1 MGGKGGFFDNILSGL
16 FGDTA
21 RPDSQRPDIGV
32 PMLAHWLPY
41 RSFDSKT
48 DIFYNSA
55 SRGFVIEVSPLV
67 GADERTGE
75 ILAQLLSEGVPTPG
89 CLQFHQW
96 MSPRIGERL
105 SRWYLPRY
113 SARGVY
119 ERMAKHRVD
128 FLTDGVWESLSADAP
143 FCLRNHRVA
152 ISYST
157 PESSSVST
165 DEIVSVMDGLISS
178 LASINVSARKMDPVA
193 LIAWIDD
200 MTSPTTAAGDDTVSY
215 NPLDSIADQAVRR
228 DIELQIEPDRMLLR
242 TERFRPT
249 GKKIAG
255 APEIGEI
262 YPDTFDLRSFSV
274 RNLPVRWAPWD
285 VARLIGDMF
294 TDKLRMPCPVATNL
308 CLDFPDAQ
316 TASNKAGFKYMR
328 TTSLADS
335 KSSKFLPQL
344 KDQSQEWRY
353 VNDELRQGRKLV
365 RVFYNVTAFSP
376 KGKGDSNER
385 VLKSV
390 YRAAG
395 WDLLDDRYLQ
405 VMGLLCA
412 MPMTMANG
420 LSKDLER
427 MKRMRTL
434 LTTTAANL
442 APVQGEYLGGKVP
455 HLLLIG
461 RRGQPFFW
469 SPFDNAAG
477 NHNVAVFG
485 KSGSGKSVALQ
496 ELCGSLCGAGA
507 KVVVID
513 DGRSFEHSAKL
524 QGGAF
529 VEFTMSSGFC
539 LNPFSMIDEEQARQ
553 DEDYLLDCMAM
564 LKAIIN
570 QMSRF
575 SDRLNDTERGLIDG
589 AVNDVWEDK
598 GRKGSIDD
606 VIAALDKTGNAMAAD
621 LGIAMRPFSSRGT
634 YGKFF
639 IGDVSFELKA
649 QLTVFELSDLSARE
663 ELRGVVL
670 TAIMFMSQ
678 QMMRKV
684 DRAIPKA
691 LLLDEAWQMLR
702 GGAMAEFIETYAR
715 TCRKY
720 GASLVT
726 ATQSLNDYYKS
737 AGSIAALE
745 NSDWFVILQQK
756 PETIADFKK
765 HDRFEMDD
773 YTDAL
778 LRSLKRNGFEYS
790 DIMIKGPDT
799 LAVGRLVLDPY
810 SATLFSS
817 SPKTFA
823 AIDALIH
830 EGMSMDEAIER
841 VAYPD
846 NPEKWASNS
855 VPDQSVPEA
864 DLAIAAE

>member
-1 MGGKGGFFDNILSGL
+1 MAGGGGFMESLLSGVL
-16 FGDTA
+16 GDAT
-21 RPDSQRPDIGV
+21 RPDTERPELGV

-41 RSFDSKT
+41 RSYDPKT
-48 DIFYNSA
+48 GIFYNSA
-55 SRGFVIEVSPLV
+55 SRGFVIEVAPLV

-75 ILAQLLSEGVPTPG
+75 ILTQFLSEAIPAPG

-96 MSPRIGERL
+96 MSPRVGEQL

-128 FLTDGVWESLSADAP
+128 FLTDGVWRSLSADAP
-143 FCLRNHRVA
+143 FHLRHHRVA
-152 ISYST
+152 VSYST
-157 PESSSVST
+157 PESSSVSVE
-165 DEIVSVMDGLISS
+165 EIVAVMDGLTSA
-178 LASINVSARKMDPVA
+178 LAAINVSSRKMDPPD

-200 MTSPTTAAGDDTVSY
+200 ITSPTTAAGEDVVNY
-215 NPLDSIADQAVRR
+215 NPLDPIADQAIRR
-228 DIELQIEPDRMLLR
+228 DVELHIEPDRMLLR

-249 GKKIAG
+249 GKTVG
-255 APEIGEI
+255 DAPEIGEI
-262 YPDTFDLRSFSV
+262 LPDIFDVRSFSV
-274 RNLPVRWAPWD
+274 RNLPTRWAPWD

-308 CLDFPDAQ
+308 CVEFPDPHAA
-316 TASNKAGFKYMR
+316 TNKASFKFMR

-335 KSSKFLPQL
+335 KSSRFLPQL
-344 KDQSQEWRY
+344 REQSQEWRY
-353 VNDELRQGRKLV
+353 VNDEIRQGRKLV
-365 RVFYNVTAFSP
+365 RVFFSVTSFSP
-376 KGKGDSNER
+376 KGKGDTNER

-420 LSKDLER
+420 LSRDLDR

-442 APVQGEYLGGKVP
+442 APIQGEFLGGDVP
-455 HLLLIG
+455 HLMLIG

-469 SPFDNAAG
+469 SPFENKAG

-485 KSGSGKSVALQ
+485 KSGSGKSVTLQ
-496 ELCGSLCGAGA
+496 ELCASLCGAGA
-507 KVVVID
+507 RVVVID

-529 VEFTMSSGFC
+529 VEFTLSSGFC
-539 LNPFSMIDEEQARQ
+539 LNPFSMIDEELAKT

-564 LKAIIN
+564 LKAIVN
-570 QMSRF
+570 QMARHM
-575 SDRLNDTERGLIDG
+575 DRLNDTERGLIDG
-589 AVNDVWEDK
+589 AVNAVWEEK
-598 GRKGSIDD
+598 GRGGSIDD
-606 VIAALDKTGNAMAAD
+606 IIASLDATGNQQAVD
-621 LGIAMRPFSSRGT
+621 LGIAMRPFSSAGT
-634 YGKFF
+634 YGRFF
-639 IGDVSFELKA
+639 QGEVSFELSA
-649 QLTVFELSDLSARE
+649 QLTVFELSDLSSRE
-663 ELRGVVL
+663 ELRSVVL
-670 TAIMFMSQ
+670 AAIMFMSQ

-691 LLLDEAWQMLR
+691 LFLDEAWQMMR
-702 GGAMAEFIETYAR
+702 GGAMAEFIEAFAR

-720 GASLVT
+720 FASLIT

-778 LRSLKRNGFEYS
+778 LRSLKINGREYS
-790 DIMIKGPDT
+790 DILVKGPET
-799 LAVGRLVLDPY
+799 LAVGRLVLDPF
-810 SATLFSS
+810 SAAVYSS
-817 SPKTFA
+817 SPAVYA
-823 AIDALIH
+823 AIEALVAQ
-830 EGMSMDEAIER
+830 GLSMDEAIER
-841 VAYPD
+841 IAFPD
-846 NPEKWASNS
+846 DPEKWSSAGG
-855 VPDQSVPEA
+855 A
-864 DLAIAAE
+864 GLAQAAE

>member
-1 MGGKGGFFDNILSGL
+1 MAKGGFFDSMLSGL
-16 FGDTA
+16 FGDAA
-21 RPDSQRPDIGV
+21 RPDHDRPALGV

-41 RSFDSKT
+41 RSYDPKT
-48 DIFYNSA
+48 GIFYNSA
-55 SRGFVIEVSPLV
+55 SRGFVIEAAPMV
-67 GADERTGE
+67 GADERTAE
-75 ILAQLLSEGVPTPG
+75 IITQFLSEGIPAPG
-89 CLQFHQW
+89 CIQFHQW
-96 MSPRIGERL
+96 MSPRVGEAL
-105 SRWYLPRY
+105 SKWYLPRY
-113 SARGVY
+113 AARGVY

-128 FLTDGVWESLSADAP
+128 FLSDGVWQSLSKDAP
-143 FCLRNHRVA
+143 FCLRHHRVA

-157 PESSSVST
+157 PESSSVS
-165 DEIVSVMDGLISS
+165 DDDIVSVMEGLVSA
-178 LASINVSARKMDPVA
+178 LASVGVTTRRMDPVA

-200 MTSPTTAAGDDTVSY
+200 ITSPTTAAGEDVVSY
-215 NPLDSIADQAVRR
+215 NPFDPIADQAIRR
-228 DIELQIEPDRMLLR
+228 DIELRVEPDRMLLR

-249 GKKIAG
+249 GKVHEG

-262 YPDTFDLRSFSV
+262 YPDVFDVRSFSV
-274 RNLPVRWAPWD
+274 RNLPNRWAPWD
-285 VARLIGDMF
+285 MAKLVGDMF

-308 CLDFPDAQ
+308 CVEYPDTQAS
-316 TASNKAGFKYMR
+316 SNKASFKFMR

-335 KSSKFLPQL
+335 KSARFLPQL
-344 KDQSQEWRY
+344 RDQSQEWRF
-353 VNDELRQGRKLV
+353 VNDEIRQGRKLV
-365 RVFYNVTAFSP
+365 RVFFSVTSFSP
-376 KGKGDSNER
+376 KGRGDANER

-420 LSKDLER
+420 LSRDLER

-442 APVQGEYLGGKVP
+442 APLQGEYLGGHVP
-455 HLLLIG
+455 HLLMVG

-469 SPFDNAAG
+469 SPFENAAG

-496 ELCGSLCGAGA
+496 ELCASLCGAGA

-539 LNPFSMIDEEQARQ
+539 LNPFSMIDEAQAAE

-564 LKAIIN
+564 LKAIVN
-570 QMSRF
+570 QMSRHI
-575 SDRLNDTERGLIDG
+575 DRLNDTERGLIDG
-589 AVNDVWEDK
+589 AVNTVWEAH
-598 GRKGSIDD
+598 GRRGSIDL
-606 VIAALDKTGNAMAAD
+606 VIEALDATGNALAHD
-621 LGIAMRPFSSRGT
+621 LGIAMRPFSAAGT
-634 YGKFF
+634 YGRFF
-639 IGDVSFELKA
+639 QGEVSFELKA

-663 ELRGVVL
+663 ELRSVVL

-678 QMMRKV
+678 QVMRKV

-691 LLLDEAWQMLR
+691 LLLDEAWQLLR
-702 GGAMAEFIETYAR
+702 GGAMADFIETYAR

-790 DIMIKGPDT
+790 DIMIKGPET

-817 SPKTFA
+817 SPQTFA
-823 AIDALIH
+823 RIEALIG
-830 EGMSMDEAIER
+830 EGLSMDEAIER
-841 VAYPD
+841 IAFPD
-846 NPEKWASNS
+846 NPEKWAANAESD
-855 VPDQSVPEA
+855 PDV
-864 DLAIAAE
+864 AIAAE

>member
-1 MGGKGGFFDNILSGL
+1 MAARRGLLDSILSGL
-16 FGDTA
+16 LGDER
-21 RPDSQRPDIGV
+21 RPDTERPQVGV

-41 RSFDSKT
+41 RSYDPKT
-48 DIFYNSA
+48 AIFYNSA
-55 SRGFVIEVSPLV
+55 SRGFVLEAAPLV
-67 GADERTGE
+67 GADDKSGE
-75 ILAQLLSEGVPTPG
+75 ILSQFLSESIPSPG

-96 MSPRIGERL
+96 MSPRVGERL
-105 SRWYLPRY
+105 SEWYLPRY
-113 SARGVY
+113 AATGVY
-119 ERMAKHRVD
+119 ERMARHRVD
-128 FLTDGVWESLSADAP
+128 HLTGGVWQSLSADAP
-143 FCLRNHRVA
+143 FCLRNHRVV

-157 PESSSVST
+157 PETSALT
-165 DEIVSVMDGLISS
+165 DEDIIGVMDGLTAA
-178 LASINVSARKMDPVA
+178 LASINVAARKMDPVA
-193 LIAWIDD
+193 LIGWIDD
-200 MTSPTTAAGDDTVSY
+200 ITSPTTAAGDDVVSY
-215 NPLDSIADQAVRR
+215 NPFDSIADQAIRR
-228 DIELQIEPDRMLLR
+228 DIELSVEPDRMLLR

-249 GKKIAG
+249 GQVHDG

-262 YPDTFDLRSFSV
+262 YPDVFDVRSFSV
-274 RNLPVRWAPWD
+274 RNLPNRWAPWD
-285 VARLIGDMF
+285 MAKLVGDMF

-308 CLDFPDAQ
+308 CIEYPD
-316 TASNKAGFKYMR
+316 TNASSNRAGYKFMR
-328 TTSLADS
+328 TTSLADTRS
-335 KSSKFLPQL
+335 ARFLPQL
-344 KDQSQEWRY
+344 REQSQEWRY
-353 VNDELRQGRKLV
+353 VNDEIRQGRKLV
-365 RVFYNVTAFSP
+365 RVFYSVTSFSP
-376 KGKGDSNER
+376 KGKGDANER

-442 APVQGEYLGGKVP
+442 APIQGEYLGGQVP
-455 HLLLIG
+455 HLLLVG

-469 SPFDNAAG
+469 SPFENGAG

-496 ELCGSLCGAGA
+496 ELCASLCGAGA

-529 VEFTMSSGFC
+529 VEFTLGSGFC
-539 LNPFSMIDEEQARQ
+539 LNPFSMIDPALAAA

-564 LKAIIN
+564 LKAIVN
-570 QMSRF
+570 QMARHI
-575 SDRLNDTERGLIDG
+575 DRLNDTERGLIDG
-589 AVNDVWEDK
+589 AVNRVWEEH
-598 GRKGSIDD
+598 GREGSIDA
-606 VIAALDKTGNAMAAD
+606 VIAALDATGNPQAQD
-621 LGIAMRPFSSRGT
+621 LGIAMGPFSSSGT
-634 YGKFF
+634 YGRFF
-639 IGDVSFELKA
+639 RGEVSFELTA
-649 QLTVFELSDLSARE
+649 QLTVFELSDLSTRE
-663 ELRGVVL
+663 ELRSVVL
-670 TAIMFMSQ
+670 TAIMFLSQ
-678 QMMRKV
+678 QTMRKV
-684 DRAIPKA
+684 DRAVPKA

-702 GGAMAEFIETYAR
+702 GGAMADFIETYAR

-737 AGSIAALE
+737 AGSVAALE

-756 PETIADFKK
+756 PETISDFKK
-765 HDRFEMDD
+765 HDRFDMDD

-790 DIMIKGPDT
+790 DILIKGPDT

-810 SATLFSS
+810 SAALYSS
-817 SPKTFA
+817 SPQTFA
-823 AIDALIH
+823 RIEALIASGLTM
-830 EGMSMDEAIER
+830 EEAIER
-841 VAYPD
+841 IAFPHDPD
-846 NPEKWASNS
+846 KWSASGS
-855 VPDQSVPEA
+855 DSA
-864 DLAIAAE
+864 DDVAIAAE

>member
-1 MGGKGGFFDNILSGL
+1 MSRKRGLVDGLLSGL
-16 FGDTA
+16 FGDTKK
-21 RPDSQRPDIGV
+21 PDAQGPSLGV

-41 RSFDSKT
+41 RSYDPKT
-48 DIFYNSA
+48 GIFYNSA
-55 SRGFVIEVSPLV
+55 SRGFVIEAAPLV

-75 ILAQLLSEGVPTPG
+75 ILTQFLSEAIPAPG

-96 MSPRIGERL
+96 MSPRVSERL

-113 SARGVY
+113 SASGVY
-119 ERMAKHRVD
+119 ERMAKHRVE
-128 FLTDGVWESLSADAP
+128 FLTAGVWDSLSADAP
-143 FCLRNHRVA
+143 FSLRNHRVA

-157 PESSSVST
+157 PESSAVSAE
-165 DEIVSVMDGLISS
+165 DIVTVMDGLISA
-178 LASINVSARKMDPVA
+178 LASVNVSARKMDPTD
-193 LIAWIDD
+193 LIAWVDD
-200 MTSPTTAAGDDTVSY
+200 ITSPTTAPGDDGVSY
-215 NPLDSIADQAVRR
+215 NPLDPIADQAVRR
-228 DIELQIEPDRMLLR
+228 DIEMKIDPDRILLR

-249 GKKIAG
+249 GRNLGG

-262 YPDTFDLRSFSV
+262 YPDVFDVRSFSV
-274 RNLPVRWAPWD
+274 RNLPQRWAPWD
-285 VARLIGDMF
+285 CARLIGDMF
-294 TDKLRMPCPVATNL
+294 TDKLRMPCPVSTNL
-308 CLDFPDAQ
+308 CLEFPDPQ
-316 TASNKAGFKYMR
+316 TASSKAGYKFMR

-335 KSSKFLPQL
+335 KSARFLPQL
-344 KDQSQEWRY
+344 REQSQEWKH
-353 VNDELRQGRKLV
+353 VNDEIRQGRKLV
-365 RVFYNVTAFSP
+365 RLFYSVTAFSP
-376 KGKGDSNER
+376 KGKGDANER
-385 VLKSV
+385 ILKSV

-405 VMGLLCA
+405 IMGLLCA

-420 LSKDLER
+420 LARDLDR
-427 MKRMRTL
+427 MKRMRTML
-434 LTTTAANL
+434 STTAANL
-442 APVQGEYLGGKVP
+442 APIQGEYLGGQIP

-469 SPFDNAAG
+469 SPFENMAG

-496 ELCGSLCGAGA
+496 ELCASLCGAGA
-507 KVVVID
+507 RVVVID

-539 LNPFSMIDEEQARQ
+539 LNPFSMIDEEQAAD

-564 LKAIIN
+564 LKAIVN
-570 QMSRF
+570 QMSRHI
-575 SDRLNDTERGLIDG
+575 DRLNDTERGLIDG
-589 AVNDVWEDK
+589 AVNQVWEQK
-598 GRKGSIDD
+598 RRTGSIDD
-606 VIAALDKTGNAMAAD
+606 VIVALEETGNELAVN
-621 LGIAMRPFSSRGT
+621 LGIAMRPFSSAGT
-634 YGKFF
+634 YGRFF
-639 IGDVSFELKA
+639 QGEVSFELKA
-649 QLTVFELSDLSARE
+649 QLTVFELSDLSSRE
-663 ELRGVVL
+663 ELRSVVL

-684 DRAIPKA
+684 DRATPKA
-691 LLLDEAWQMLR
+691 LLLDEAWQMLK
-702 GGAMAEFIETYAR
+702 GGAMADFIETYAR

-737 AGSIAALE
+737 EGSIAALE

-790 DIMIKGPDT
+790 DILIEGPET
-799 LAVGRLVLDPY
+799 LAIGRLVLDPF
-810 SATLFSS
+810 SAALFSS

-823 AIDALIH
+823 SIETLVH
-830 EGMSMDEAIER
+830 EGLGMDEAIER

-846 NPEKWASNS
+846 APEKWTSGGSDAA
-855 VPDQSVPEA
+855 P
-864 DLAIAAE
+864 LAAE

>member
-1 MGGKGGFFDNILSGL
+1 MARSGSFWEAIL
-16 FGDTA
+16 GDAKRPDAA
-21 RPDSQRPDIGV
+21 RPDLSV

-41 RSFDSKT
+41 RSYDPKT
-48 DIFYNSA
+48 GIFYNSA
-55 SRGFVIEVSPLV
+55 SRGFVIEAAPLV

-75 ILAQLLSEGVPTPG
+75 ILTQFLSEAIPAPG

-96 MSPRIGERL
+96 MSPRVGERL
-105 SRWYLPRY
+105 SKWYLPRY

-119 ERMAKHRVD
+119 ERMARHRID
-128 FLTDGVWESLSADAP
+128 FLTDGVWQSLSADAP
-143 FCLRNHRVA
+143 FSLRNHRVA

-157 PESSSVST
+157 PEASSVSVE
-165 DEIVSVMDGLISS
+165 EIVAVMDGLISA

-200 MTSPTTAAGDDTVSY
+200 ITSPTTAAGEDVVNY
-215 NPLDSIADQAVRR
+215 NPLDPIADQAIRR
-228 DIELQIEPDRMLLR
+228 DVELHIEPDRMLLR

-249 GKKIAG
+249 GNIIG
-255 APEIGEI
+255 DTPEIGEI
-262 YPDTFDLRSFSV
+262 LPDVFDVRSFSV
-274 RNLPVRWAPWD
+274 RNLPTRWAPWD

-294 TDKLRMPCPVATNL
+294 TDKLRMPCPVSTNL
-308 CLDFPDAQ
+308 CVEFPDPHAA
-316 TASNKAGFKYMR
+316 TNKASFKFMR

-335 KSSKFLPQL
+335 KSSRFLPQL
-344 KDQSQEWRY
+344 REQSQEWRY
-353 VNDELRQGRKLV
+353 VNDEIRQGRKLV
-365 RVFYNVTAFSP
+365 RVFFSVTSFSP
-376 KGKGDSNER
+376 KGKGDANER

-420 LSKDLER
+420 LSRDLDR

-442 APVQGEYLGGKVP
+442 APIQGEFLGGQVP
-455 HLLLIG
+455 HLMLIG

-469 SPFDNAAG
+469 SPFENKAG

-485 KSGSGKSVALQ
+485 KSGSGKSVTLQ
-496 ELCGSLCGAGA
+496 ELCASLCGAGA
-507 KVVVID
+507 RVVVID

-524 QGGAF
+524 QGGVF

-539 LNPFSMIDEEQARQ
+539 LNPFSMIDQDLAST

-564 LKAIIN
+564 LKAIVN
-570 QMSRF
+570 QMSRHI
-575 SDRLNDTERGLIDG
+575 DRLNDTERGLIDG
-589 AVNDVWEDK
+589 AVNSVWAEK
-598 GRKGSIDD
+598 GRGGSIDD
-606 VIAALDKTGNAMAAD
+606 VIAALDATANPLAID
-621 LGIAMRPFSSRGT
+621 LGIAMRPFSSAGT
-634 YGKFF
+634 YGRFF
-639 IGDVSFELKA
+639 QGEVSFELSA
-649 QLTVFELSDLSARE
+649 QLTVFELSDLSSRE
-663 ELRGVVL
+663 ELRSVVL

-678 QMMRKV
+678 QMMRKI
-684 DRAIPKA
+684 DRSIPKA

-702 GGAMAEFIETYAR
+702 GGAMADFIETYAR

-778 LRSLKRNGFEYS
+778 LRSLKINGREYS
-790 DIMIKGPDT
+790 DILIKGPET
-799 LAVGRLVLDPY
+799 LAVGRLVLDPF
-810 SATLFSS
+810 SATVYSS
-817 SPKTFA
+817 SPAVYA
-823 AIDALIH
+823 AI
-830 EGMSMDEAIER
+830 EGLVAQGLSMDEAIER
-841 VAYPD
+841 IAFPD
-846 NPEKWASNS
+846 NPEKWST
-855 VPDQSVPEA
+855 PD
-864 DLAIAAE
+864 DDGLAVAAE

>member
-1 MGGKGGFFDNILSGL
+1 MAGGFFESLLAGIL
-16 FGDTA
+16 GDVK
-21 RPDSQRPDIGV
+21 RPDAERPELGV

-41 RSFDSKT
+41 RSYDPKT
-48 DIFYNSA
+48 GIFYNSA
-55 SRGFVIEVSPLV
+55 SRGFVIEAAPLV

-75 ILAQLLSEGVPTPG
+75 ILTQFLSEAIPAPG

-105 SRWYLPRY
+105 SQWYLPRY

-128 FLTDGVWESLSADAP
+128 FLTDGVWKSLSADAP
-143 FCLRNHRVA
+143 FSLRNHRVA

-157 PESSSVST
+157 PENSSVSAE
-165 DEIVSVMDGLISS
+165 EIVAVMDGLISA
-178 LASINVSARKMDPVA
+178 LASINVSARKMDPPA

-200 MTSPTTAAGDDTVSY
+200 ITSPTTAAGEDVVSY
-215 NPLDSIADQAVRR
+215 NPLDSIADQAIRR
-228 DIELQIEPDRMLLR
+228 DVELHIEPDRMLLR

-249 GKKIAG
+249 GKTIDE

-262 YPDTFDLRSFSV
+262 LPDVFDVRSFSV
-274 RNLPVRWAPWD
+274 RNLPARWAPWD

-308 CLDFPDAQ
+308 CVEFPDPMA
-316 TASNKAGFKYMR
+316 ASNKASFKFMR

-335 KSSKFLPQL
+335 KSSRFLPQL
-344 KDQSQEWRY
+344 RDQSQEWRY

-365 RVFYNVTAFSP
+365 RVFFSVTSFSP
-376 KGKGDSNER
+376 KGRGDANER

-405 VMGLLCA
+405 IMGLLCA

-420 LSKDLER
+420 LGRDLER

-442 APVQGEYLGGKVP
+442 APIQGEFLGSQLP
-455 HLLLIG
+455 HLMLIG

-469 SPFDNAAG
+469 SPFENKAG
-477 NHNVAVFG
+477 NHNVAVVG
-485 KSGSGKSVALQ
+485 KSGSGKSVTLQ
-496 ELCGSLCGAGA
+496 ELCASLCGAGA
-507 KVVVID
+507 RVVVID

-539 LNPFSMIDEEQARQ
+539 LNPFSMIDEGLAKS

-564 LKAIIN
+564 LKAIVN
-570 QMSRF
+570 QMSRHI
-575 SDRLNDTERGLIDG
+575 DRLNDTERGLIDG
-589 AVNDVWEDK
+589 AVNSVWEEK
-598 GRKGSIDD
+598 GRAGSIDD
-606 VIAALDKTGNAMAAD
+606 VIAALDATGNSQASD
-621 LGIAMRPFSSRGT
+621 LGIAMRPFSSGGT
-634 YGKFF
+634 YGRFF
-639 IGDVSFELKA
+639 QGEVSFELSA
-649 QLTVFELSDLSARE
+649 QLTVFELSDLSSRE
-663 ELRGVVL
+663 ELRSVVL

-678 QMMRKV
+678 QMMRKI

-702 GGAMAEFIETYAR
+702 GGAMADFIETYAR

-737 AGSIAALE
+737 AGSVAALE
-745 NSDWFVILQQK
+745 NSDWFVLLQQK

-778 LRSLKRNGFEYS
+778 LRSLKINGREYS
-790 DIMIKGPDT
+790 DILIKGPET
-799 LAVGRLVLDPY
+799 LAVGRLVLDPF
-810 SATLFSS
+810 SSTVFSS
-817 SPKTFA
+817 SPAVYA
-823 AIDALIH
+823 AI
-830 EGMSMDEAIER
+830 EGLVAQGLTMDEAIER
-841 VAYPD
+841 IAFPD
-846 NPEKWASNS
+846 NPEKWASHG
-855 VPDQSVPEA
+855 DA
-864 DLAIAAE
+864 DLAEAAE

>member
-1 MGGKGGFFDNILSGL
+1 MAGGGL
-16 FGDTA
+16 FESLMSGILGDA
-21 RPDSQRPDIGV
+21 KRPDAGRPELGV
-32 PMLAHWLPY
+32 PMLADWLPY
-41 RSFDSKT
+41 RSYDAKT
-48 DIFYNSA
+48 AIFYNSA
-55 SRGFVIEVSPLV
+55 SRGFVIEAAPLI

-75 ILAQLLSEGVPTPG
+75 ILSQFLSEAIPAPG
-89 CLQFHQW
+89 SLQFHQW
-96 MSPRIGERL
+96 MSPRVGERL
-105 SRWYLPRY
+105 SKWYLPRY

-128 FLTDGVWESLSADAP
+128 FLTDGVWRSLSADAP
-143 FCLRNHRVA
+143 FSLRNHRVA

-157 PESSSVST
+157 PEASSVSVE
-165 DEIVSVMDGLISS
+165 EIVALMDGLISA
-178 LASINVSARKMDPVA
+178 LASINVSARKMDPA
-193 LIAWIDD
+193 DLIAWIDD
-200 MTSPTTAAGDDTVSY
+200 ITSPTTAAGEDVVNY
-215 NPLDSIADQAVRR
+215 NPLDPIADQAVRR
-228 DIELQIEPDRMLLR
+228 DVELHIEPDRMLLR

-249 GKKIAG
+249 GNMVDD

-262 YPDTFDLRSFSV
+262 LPDVFDVRSFSV
-274 RNLPVRWAPWD
+274 RNLPTRWAPWD

-308 CLDFPDAQ
+308 CIEFPDPQAL
-316 TASNKAGFKYMR
+316 TNKAGFKFMR

-335 KSSKFLPQL
+335 KSARFLPQL
-344 KDQSQEWRY
+344 REQSQEWRY

-365 RVFYNVTAFSP
+365 RVFFSVTSFSP
-376 KGKGDSNER
+376 KGKGDANER

-420 LSKDLER
+420 LSRDLDR

-442 APVQGEYLGGKVP
+442 APIQGEFLGGPVP
-455 HLLLIG
+455 HLMLIG

-469 SPFDNAAG
+469 SPFENSAG

-485 KSGSGKSVALQ
+485 KSGSGKSVTLQ
-496 ELCGSLCGAGA
+496 ELCASLCGAGA
-507 KVVVID
+507 RVVVID
-513 DGRSFEHSAKL
+513 DGRSFEHSVKL

-529 VEFTMSSGFC
+529 VEFTMASGFC
-539 LNPFSMIDEEQARQ
+539 LNPFSMIDEELART

-564 LKAIIN
+564 LKAIVN
-570 QMSRF
+570 QMSRHI
-575 SDRLNDTERGLIDG
+575 DRLNDTERGLIDG
-589 AVNDVWEDK
+589 AVNSVWEAK
-598 GRKGSIDD
+598 GRQGSIDD
-606 VIAALDKTGNAMAAD
+606 VIAALDATGNGLAMD
-621 LGIAMRPFSSRGT
+621 LGIAMRPFSSGGT
-634 YGKFF
+634 YGRFF
-639 IGDVSFELKA
+639 QGEVSFELSA
-649 QLTVFELSDLSARE
+649 QLTVFELSDLSSRE
-663 ELRGVVL
+663 ELRSVVL

-684 DRAIPKA
+684 DRAVPKA

-702 GGAMAEFIETYAR
+702 GGAMADFIETYAR

-773 YTDAL
+773 HTDAL
-778 LRSLKRNGFEYS
+778 LRSLKINGREYS
-790 DIMIKGPDT
+790 DILIKGPET
-799 LAVGRLVLDPY
+799 MAVGRLVLDPF
-810 SATLFSS
+810 SAAVYSS
-817 SPKTFA
+817 SPAVYA
-823 AIDALIH
+823 AI
-830 EGMSMDEAIER
+830 EGLVAQGFGMDEAIER
-841 VAYPD
+841 VAFPD
-846 NPEKWASNS
+846 NPEKWTAHR
-855 VPDQSVPEA
+855 DA
-864 DLAIAAE
+864 GLAEAAE

>member
-1 MGGKGGFFDNILSGL
+1 MGDGFFASFMSGIL
-16 FGDTA
+16 GDA
-21 RPDSQRPDIGV
+21 KQPDAERPALGV

-41 RSFDSKT
+41 RSYDPKT
-48 DIFYNSA
+48 GIFYNSA
-55 SRGFVIEVSPLV
+55 SRGFVIETAPLI

-75 ILAQLLSEGVPTPG
+75 ILTQFLSEAIPAPG

-96 MSPRIGERL
+96 MSPRVGERL

-113 SARGVY
+113 AAQGVY

-128 FLTDGVWESLSADAP
+128 FLTDGVWQSLSADAP
-143 FCLRNHRVA
+143 FSLRNHRVA

-157 PESSSVST
+157 PESSAVSVE
-165 DEIVSVMDGLISS
+165 EIVAVMDGLISA
-178 LASINVSARKMDPVA
+178 LASINVSARKMAPAD

-200 MTSPTTAAGDDTVSY
+200 ITSPTTAPGEDAVNY
-215 NPLDSIADQAVRR
+215 NPLDSIADQAIRR
-228 DIELQIEPDRMLLR
+228 DVELHIEPDRMLLR

-249 GKKIAG
+249 GNTVG
-255 APEIGEI
+255 EAPEIGEI
-262 YPDTFDLRSFSV
+262 LPDIFDVRSFSV
-274 RNLPVRWAPWD
+274 RNLPTRWAPWD
-285 VARLIGDMF
+285 VSRLIGDMF

-308 CLDFPDAQ
+308 CVEFPDLQAA
-316 TASNKAGFKYMR
+316 TNKASFKFMR

-335 KSSKFLPQL
+335 KSARFLPQL
-344 KDQSQEWRY
+344 REQSQEWRY

-365 RVFYNVTAFSP
+365 RVFFSVTSFSP
-376 KGKGDSNER
+376 KGKGDANER

-442 APVQGEYLGGKVP
+442 APIQGEFLGGQIP
-455 HLLLIG
+455 HLMLIG

-469 SPFDNAAG
+469 SPFENAAG

-485 KSGSGKSVALQ
+485 KSGSGKSVTLQ
-496 ELCGSLCGAGA
+496 ELCASLCGAGA
-507 KVVVID
+507 RVVVID

-529 VEFTMSSGFC
+529 VEFTISSGFC
-539 LNPFSMIDEEQARQ
+539 LNPFSMIDEDLARS

-564 LKAIIN
+564 LKAIVN
-570 QMSRF
+570 QMSRHI
-575 SDRLNDTERGLIDG
+575 DRLNDTERGLIDG
-589 AVNDVWEDK
+589 AVNAVWEAK
-598 GRKGSIDD
+598 GRSGSIDD
-606 VIAALDKTGNAMAAD
+606 VIAALDATGNALAMD
-621 LGIAMRPFSSRGT
+621 LGIAMRPFSSVGT
-634 YGKFF
+634 YGRFF
-639 IGDVSFELKA
+639 QGKVSFELSA
-649 QLTVFELSDLSARE
+649 QLTVFELSDLSSRE
-663 ELRGVVL
+663 ELRSVVL

-678 QMMRKV
+678 QMMRKI
-684 DRAIPKA
+684 DRSIPKA

-702 GGAMAEFIETYAR
+702 GGAMADFIETYAR

-737 AGSIAALE
+737 PGSIAALE

-778 LRSLKRNGFEYS
+778 LRSLKINGREYS
-790 DIMIKGPDT
+790 DILIKGPET

-810 SATLFSS
+810 SATVFSS
-817 SPKTFA
+817 SPAVYA
-823 AIDALIH
+823 AIEELVARGLSMEEAL
-830 EGMSMDEAIER
+830 ER
-841 VAYPD
+841 IAFPD
-846 NPEKWASNS
+846 KPEKWMSH
-855 VPDQSVPEA
+855 
-864 DLAIAAE
+864 AETAMAEVAE

>member
-1 MGGKGGFFDNILSGL
+1 MAQKGLVERAMAGLLGWMG
-16 FGDTA
+16 
-21 RPDSQRPDIGV
+21 RPDAERPAIGV

-41 RSFDSKT
+41 RSYDAKSG
-48 DIFYNSA
+48 IFYNSA
-55 SRGFVIEVSPLV
+55 SRGFVLEMAPMV
-67 GADERTGE
+67 GADERSGE
-75 ILAQLLSEGVPTPG
+75 ILTQFLSEAIPTPG

-96 MSPRIGERL
+96 MSPRVSELL
-105 SRWYLPRY
+105 SKWYIPRY
-113 SARGVY
+113 RARGLY
-119 ERMAKHRVD
+119 EQMARHRIA
-128 FLTDGVWESLSADAP
+128 LMTQGVWSSLSADAP
-143 FCLRNHRVA
+143 FFLRNHRVA
-152 ISYST
+152 VSYST
-157 PESSSVST
+157 PENSKVSNE
-165 DEIVSVMDGLISS
+165 DIAGVMDGLVSA
-178 LASINVSARKMDPVA
+178 LASINVSARKMDPAA

-200 MTSPTTAAGDDTVSY
+200 ITSPTTAPGEDAVSY
-215 NPLDSIADQAVRR
+215 NPFDSIADQAIRR
-228 DIELQIEPDRMLLR
+228 DIEMRVEADRILLR

-249 GKKIAG
+249 GRELDDT
-255 APEIGEI
+255 PEIGEI
-262 YPDTFDLRSFSV
+262 YPDCFDVRAFSV
-274 RNLPVRWAPWD
+274 RNLPQHWAPWD

-294 TDKLRMPCPVATNL
+294 TDKLRMPCPVSTNL
-308 CLDFPDAQ
+308 CIDFPDAEAA
-316 TASNKAGFKYMR
+316 ASRAGFKYMR

-335 KSSKFLPQL
+335 RSARFLPQL
-344 KDQSQEWRY
+344 KEQSREWAH
-353 VNDELRQGRKLV
+353 VNDEMKQGRKLV
-365 RVFYNVTAFSP
+365 RLFYSVTSFSP
-376 KGKGDSNER
+376 HGRGDAHER
-385 VLKSV
+385 ILKSV

-427 MKRMRTL
+427 MKRMRTM

-442 APVQGEYLGGKVP
+442 APLQGEYLGGAIP
-455 HLLLIG
+455 HMLLIG

-469 SPFDNAAG
+469 SPFENRAG

-496 ELCGSLCGAGA
+496 ELCASLCGAGA
-507 KVVVID
+507 RVVVID
-513 DGRSFEHSAKL
+513 DGRSFEHSARL

-529 VEFTMSSGFC
+529 VEFTMSAGFC
-539 LNPFSMIDEEQARQ
+539 LNPFSMIDEAQAAR

-564 LKAIIN
+564 LKAIVN
-570 QMSRF
+570 QMARHI
-575 SDRLNDTERGLIDG
+575 DKLNDTERGLIDG
-589 AVNDVWEDK
+589 AVNRVWEEK
-598 GRKGSIDD
+598 GRAGSIDD
-606 VIAALDKTGNAMAAD
+606 VLAALDATDKQMARD
-621 LGIAMRPFSSRGT
+621 LGIAMGPFSSRGT

-639 IGDVSFELKA
+639 EGEVSFELSA
-649 QLTVFELSDLSARE
+649 SLTVFELSDLSSRE
-663 ELRGVVL
+663 ELRSVVL
-670 TAIMFMSQ
+670 TAIMFLSQ

-702 GGAMAEFIETYAR
+702 GGAMADFIETYAR

-745 NSDWFVILQQK
+745 NSDWFFILQQK

-790 DIMIKGPDT
+790 DILIKGPET
-799 LAVGRLVLDPY
+799 LALGRLVLDPY
-810 SATLFSS
+810 SAALFSS
-817 SPKTFA
+817 SPDTFA
-823 AIDALIH
+823 AI
-830 EGMSMDEAIER
+830 EQMVGQGMSMEQAIER
-841 VAYPD
+841 VAFPD
-846 NPEKWASNS
+846 DPEKWSAAA
-855 VPDQSVPEA
+855 PGA
-864 DLAIAAE
+864 ALAAE

>member
-1 MGGKGGFFDNILSGL
+1 MGSERGFIENLMSGIL
-16 FGDTA
+16 GDA
-21 RPDSQRPDIGV
+21 KRPDTGRPELGV
-32 PMLAHWLPY
+32 PMLADWLPY
-41 RSFDSKT
+41 RSYDAKT
-48 DIFYNSA
+48 GIFYNSA
-55 SRGFVIEVSPLV
+55 SRGFVVEASPLI

-75 ILAQLLSEGVPTPG
+75 ILAQFLSEAIPTPG

-96 MSPRIGERL
+96 MSPRVGERL
-105 SRWYLPRY
+105 SKWYLPRY
-113 SARGVY
+113 AARGVY

-128 FLTDGVWESLSADAP
+128 FLTDGVWRSLSSDAP
-143 FCLRNHRVA
+143 FSLRNHRVA

-157 PESSSVST
+157 PETSSVSVE
-165 DEIVSVMDGLISS
+165 EITAVMDGLISA
-178 LASINVSARKMDPVA
+178 LASINVSARKMDPTD

-200 MTSPTTAAGDDTVSY
+200 ITSPTTAAGEDVVNY
-215 NPLDSIADQAVRR
+215 NPLDPIADQAIRR
-228 DIELQIEPDRMLLR
+228 DVELQIEPDRMLLR

-249 GKKIAG
+249 GNTVDD

-262 YPDTFDLRSFSV
+262 LPDVFDVRSFSV
-274 RNLPVRWAPWD
+274 RNLPTRWAPWD
-285 VARLIGDMF
+285 VGRLIGDMF
-294 TDKLRMPCPVATNL
+294 TDKLRMPCPIATNL
-308 CLDFPDAQ
+308 CVEFPDPQAL
-316 TASNKAGFKYMR
+316 TNKAGFKFMR

-335 KSSKFLPQL
+335 KSARFLPQL
-344 KDQSQEWRY
+344 REQSQEWRY

-365 RVFYNVTAFSP
+365 RVFFSVTSFSP
-376 KGKGDSNER
+376 KGKGDANER

-405 VMGLLCA
+405 IMGLLCA

-420 LSKDLER
+420 LSRDLDR

-442 APVQGEYLGGKVP
+442 APIQGEFLGSQIP
-455 HLLLIG
+455 HLMLIG

-469 SPFDNAAG
+469 SPFENAAG

-485 KSGSGKSVALQ
+485 KSGSGKSVTLQ
-496 ELCGSLCGAGA
+496 ELCASLCGAGA
-507 KVVVID
+507 RVVVID

-529 VEFTMSSGFC
+529 VEFTIASGFC
-539 LNPFSMIDEEQARQ
+539 LNPFSMIDEELART

-564 LKAIIN
+564 LKAIVN
-570 QMSRF
+570 QMSRHI
-575 SDRLNDTERGLIDG
+575 DRLNDTERGLIDG
-589 AVNDVWEDK
+589 AVNSVWEAK
-598 GRKGSIDD
+598 GRQGSIDD
-606 VIAALDKTGNAMAAD
+606 VIAALDATGNVMAMD
-621 LGIAMRPFSSRGT
+621 LGIAMRPFSSGGT
-634 YGKFF
+634 YGRFF
-639 IGDVSFELKA
+639 EGEVSFELSA
-649 QLTVFELSDLSARE
+649 QLTVFELSDLSSRE
-663 ELRGVVL
+663 ELRSVVL

-702 GGAMAEFIETYAR
+702 GGAMADFIETYAR

-778 LRSLKRNGFEYS
+778 LRSLKINGREYS
-790 DIMIKGPDT
+790 DILIKGPET
-799 LAVGRLVLDPY
+799 VAVGRLVLDPF
-810 SATLFSS
+810 SAAVYSS
-817 SPKTFA
+817 SPAVYA
-823 AIDALIH
+823 AI
-830 EGMSMDEAIER
+830 EGLVAQGLGMDEAIER
-841 VAYPD
+841 IAFPN
-846 NPEKWASNS
+846 NPEKWTAH
-855 VPDQSVPEA
+855 PDGG
-864 DLAIAAE
+864 LAEAAE

>member
-1 MGGKGGFFDNILSGL
+1 MAGGGL
-16 FGDTA
+16 FESLLASILGDA
-21 RPDSQRPDIGV
+21 KRPDADRPELGV

-41 RSFDSKT
+41 RSYDPKT
-48 DIFYNSA
+48 GIFYNSA
-55 SRGFVIEVSPLV
+55 SRGFVIETAPLV

-75 ILAQLLSEGVPTPG
+75 ILSQFLSEAIPAPG

-119 ERMAKHRVD
+119 ERMARHRVD
-128 FLTDGVWESLSADAP
+128 FLTDGVWQSLSADAP
-143 FCLRNHRVA
+143 FSLRHHRVA

-157 PESSSVST
+157 PETSSVSVE
-165 DEIVSVMDGLISS
+165 EIVSVMDGLIST
-178 LASINVSARKMDPVA
+178 LASINVTARKMDPPA

-200 MTSPTTAAGDDTVSY
+200 ITSPTTAAGEDVVSY
-215 NPLDSIADQAVRR
+215 NPLDPIADQAIRR
-228 DIELQIEPDRMLLR
+228 DVELHIEPDRMLLR

-249 GKKIAG
+249 GRTIDE

-262 YPDTFDLRSFSV
+262 LPDVFDVRSFSV
-274 RNLPVRWAPWD
+274 RNLPTRWAPWD

-308 CLDFPDAQ
+308 CVEFPDPH
-316 TASNKAGFKYMR
+316 TATNKASFKFMR

-335 KSSKFLPQL
+335 KSSRFLPQL
-344 KDQSQEWRY
+344 REQSQEWRY
-353 VNDELRQGRKLV
+353 VNDEIRQGRKLV
-365 RVFYNVTAFSP
+365 RVFFSVTSFSP
-376 KGKGDSNER
+376 KGKGDANER

-405 VMGLLCA
+405 IMGLLCA
-412 MPMTMANG
+412 MPMTLANG
-420 LSKDLER
+420 LARDLER

-442 APVQGEYLGGKVP
+442 APIQGEFLGGQVP
-455 HLLLIG
+455 HLMLIG

-469 SPFDNAAG
+469 SPFENKAG

-485 KSGSGKSVALQ
+485 KSGSGKSVTLQ
-496 ELCGSLCGAGA
+496 ELCASLCGAGA
-507 KVVVID
+507 RVVVID

-529 VEFTMSSGFC
+529 VEFTLSSGFC
-539 LNPFSMIDEEQARQ
+539 LNPFSMIDEELARS

-564 LKAIIN
+564 LKAIVN
-570 QMSRF
+570 QMSRHI
-575 SDRLNDTERGLIDG
+575 DRLNDTERGLIDG
-589 AVNDVWEDK
+589 AVNAVWEEK
-598 GRKGSIDD
+598 GRGGSIDD
-606 VIAALDKTGNAMAAD
+606 VIGALEATGNPMAID
-621 LGIAMRPFSSRGT
+621 LGIAMRPFSSGGT
-634 YGKFF
+634 YGRFF
-639 IGDVSFELKA
+639 KGEVSFELSA
-649 QLTVFELSDLSARE
+649 QLTVFELSDLSSRE
-663 ELRGVVL
+663 ELRSVVL

-702 GGAMAEFIETYAR
+702 GGAMADFIETYAR

-778 LRSLKRNGFEYS
+778 LRSLKINGREYS
-790 DIMIKGPDT
+790 DILIKGPET
-799 LAVGRLVLDPY
+799 LAVGRLVLDPF
-810 SATLFSS
+810 SATVYSS
-817 SPKTFA
+817 SPAVYA
-823 AIDALIH
+823 AI
-830 EGMSMDEAIER
+830 EGLVAQGLTMDEAIER
-841 VAYPD
+841 IAYPD
-846 NPEKWASNS
+846 NPEKWAR
-855 VPDQSVPEA
+855 PDDTA
-864 DLAIAAE
+864 LAQAAE

>member
-1 MGGKGGFFDNILSGL
+1 MAGKAGLIESLMSGIL
-16 FGDTA
+16 GDSA
-21 RPDSQRPDIGV
+21 RPDAGRPELGV
-32 PMLAHWLPY
+32 PMLADWLPY
-41 RSFDSKT
+41 RSFDAKT
-48 DIFYNSA
+48 GIFYNSA
-55 SRGFVIEVSPLV
+55 SRGFVIEAAPLI

-75 ILAQLLSEGVPTPG
+75 ILTQFLSEAIPAPG

-96 MSPRIGERL
+96 MSPRVSERL

-119 ERMAKHRVD
+119 ERMAKHRID
-128 FLTDGVWESLSADAP
+128 FLTDGVWRSLSADAP
-143 FCLRNHRVA
+143 FSLRNHRVA

-157 PESSSVST
+157 PESSSVSVE
-165 DEIVSVMDGLISS
+165 EIVAVMDGLISA
-178 LASINVSARKMDPVA
+178 LASINVSARKMDPTD
-193 LIAWIDD
+193 LIGWVDD
-200 MTSPTTAAGDDTVSY
+200 ITSPTTAAGEDVVNY
-215 NPLDSIADQAVRR
+215 NPLDPIADQAVRR
-228 DIELQIEPDRMLLR
+228 DVELHIEPDRMLLR

-249 GKKIAG
+249 GATIDD

-262 YPDTFDLRSFSV
+262 LPDVFDVRSFSV
-274 RNLPVRWAPWD
+274 RNLPTRWAPWD

-308 CLDFPDAQ
+308 CVEFPDPLAA
-316 TASNKAGFKYMR
+316 TNKASFKFMR

-335 KSSKFLPQL
+335 KSARFLPQL
-344 KDQSQEWRY
+344 REQSQEWRY

-365 RVFYNVTAFSP
+365 RVFFSVTSFSP
-376 KGKGDSNER
+376 KGKGDANER

-420 LSKDLER
+420 LARDLER

-442 APVQGEYLGGKVP
+442 APIQGEYLGGQVP
-455 HLLLIG
+455 HLMLIG

-469 SPFDNAAG
+469 SPFENAAG

-485 KSGSGKSVALQ
+485 KSGSGKSVTLQ
-496 ELCGSLCGAGA
+496 ELCASLCGAGA
-507 KVVVID
+507 RVVVID

-529 VEFTMSSGFC
+529 VEFTMASGFC
-539 LNPFSMIDEEQARQ
+539 LNPFSMIDEELARA

-564 LKAIIN
+564 LKAIVN
-570 QMSRF
+570 QMSRHI
-575 SDRLNDTERGLIDG
+575 DRLNDTERGLIDG
-589 AVNDVWEDK
+589 AVNSVWEAK
-598 GRKGSIDD
+598 GRQGSIDD
-606 VIAALDKTGNAMAAD
+606 VIAALDATGNGLGQD
-621 LGIAMRPFSSRGT
+621 LGIAMRPFSSGGT
-634 YGKFF
+634 YGRFF
-639 IGDVSFELKA
+639 QGEVSFELSA
-649 QLTVFELSDLSARE
+649 QLTVFELSDLSSRE
-663 ELRGVVL
+663 ELRSVVL

-702 GGAMAEFIETYAR
+702 GGAMADFIETYAR

-778 LRSLKRNGFEYS
+778 LRSLKINGREYS
-790 DIMIKGPDT
+790 DILIKGPET
-799 LAVGRLVLDPY
+799 LAVGRLVLDPF
-810 SATLFSS
+810 SATVYSS
-817 SPKTFA
+817 SPTVYA
-823 AIDALIH
+823 AVENLVAQGL
-830 EGMSMDEAIER
+830 SMNEAIER
-841 VAYPD
+841 LAYPD
-846 NPEKWASNS
+846 SPEKWVSNL
-855 VPDQSVPEA
+855 VQTDEVA
-864 DLAIAAE
+864 VAAE

>member
-1 MGGKGGFFDNILSGL
+1 MSSVL
-16 FGDTA
+16 GDTR
-21 RPDSQRPDIGV
+21 RPETSRPPLGV

-41 RSFDSKT
+41 RSYDPKT
-48 DIFYNSA
+48 GIFYNSA
-55 SRGFVIEVSPLV
+55 SRGFVIEASPLI

-75 ILAQLLSEGVPTPG
+75 ILTQFLSEAIPAPG
-89 CLQFHQW
+89 CIQFHQW
-96 MSPRIGERL
+96 MSPRVGERL

-128 FLTDGVWESLSADAP
+128 FLTDGVWESLSTDAP

-157 PESSSVST
+157 PETSDVSS
-165 DEIVSVMDGLISS
+165 DEIVAVMDGLISA
-178 LASINVSARKMDPVA
+178 LASINVAARKMDPPD
-193 LIAWIDD
+193 LIGWIDD
-200 MTSPTTAAGDDTVSY
+200 ITSPTTAAGDDVVNY
-215 NPLDSIADQAVRR
+215 NPFDPIADQAIRR
-228 DIELQIEPDRMLLR
+228 DVELRIQPDRMLLR
-242 TERFRPT
+242 TERFRAT
-249 GKKIAG
+249 GKVVG
-255 APEIGEI
+255 DAPEIGEML
-262 YPDTFDLRSFSV
+262 PDLFDVRSFSV
-274 RNLPVRWAPWD
+274 RNLPTRWAPWD

-308 CLDFPDAQ
+308 CIEFPDPQA
-316 TASNKAGFKYMR
+316 ASSKAGFKFMR

-335 KSSKFLPQL
+335 KSSRFLPQL
-344 KDQSQEWRY
+344 REQSQEWRY

-365 RVFYNVTAFSP
+365 RVFFSVTSFSP
-376 KGKGDSNER
+376 SGKGDANER

-405 VMGLLCA
+405 VLGLLSA
-412 MPMTMANG
+412 LPMTMANG

-442 APVQGEYLGGKVP
+442 APIQGEYLGGQVP
-455 HLLLIG
+455 HLMLIG

-469 SPFDNAAG
+469 SPFENAAG

-496 ELCGSLCGAGA
+496 ELCASLCGAGA
-507 KVVVID
+507 RVVVID

-539 LNPFSMIDEEQARQ
+539 LNPFSMIDAELART

-564 LKAIIN
+564 LKAIVN
-570 QMSRF
+570 QMSRHI
-575 SDRLNDTERGLIDG
+575 DRLNDTERGLIDT
-589 AVNDVWEDK
+589 AVNAVWGEK
-598 GRKGSIDD
+598 RNAGSVDD
-606 VIAALDKTGNAMAAD
+606 VIAALTATGNQLAAD
-621 LGIAMRPFSSRGT
+621 LGIAMSPFSSAGT
-634 YGKFF
+634 YGRFF
-639 IGDVSFELKA
+639 QGEASFELSA
-649 QLTVFELSDLSARE
+649 QLTVFELSDLSSRE
-663 ELRGVVL
+663 ELRSVVL

-684 DRAIPKA
+684 DRSIPKA

-702 GGAMAEFIETYAR
+702 GGAMADFIETYAR

-720 GASLVT
+720 NASLVT

-778 LRSLKRNGFEYS
+778 LRSLKINGREYS
-790 DIMIKGPDT
+790 DIMIKGPET
-799 LAVGRLVLDPY
+799 LAVGRLVLDPF
-810 SATLFSS
+810 SATLYSS
-817 SPKTFA
+817 SPSVYA
-823 AIDALIH
+823 AIQSLIAS
-830 EGMSMDEAIER
+830 GLRIDEAIER
-841 VAYPD
+841 VAF
-846 NPEKWASNS
+846 
-855 VPDQSVPEA
+855 PDQYGSEHPDAETE
-864 DLAIAAE
+864 LAVAAE

>member
-1 MGGKGGFFDNILSGL
+1 MPGLFQRLMANIL
-16 FGDTA
+16 GDTDK
-21 RPDSQRPDIGV
+21 PDADQPDIGV

-41 RSFDSKT
+41 RSYDPKT
-48 DIFYNSA
+48 GIFYNSA
-55 SRGFVIEVSPLV
+55 SRGFVLEVAPMV

-75 ILAQLLSEGVPTPG
+75 ILSQFISEAIPTPG

-96 MSPRIGERL
+96 MSPRVGEHL
-105 SRWYLPRY
+105 SRWNVPRY
-113 SARGVY
+113 LARGVY
-119 ERMAKHRVD
+119 ERMAKHRVE
-128 FLTDGVWESLSADAP
+128 FLTEGVWSSLSADAP
-143 FCLRNHRVA
+143 FYLRDHRVA

-157 PESSSVST
+157 PESSGVSNE
-165 DEIVSVMDGLISS
+165 EIIAVMEGMISA
-178 LASINVSARKMDPVA
+178 LASINVTARKMDPVK

-200 MTSPTTAAGDDTVSY
+200 LTSPTTAPGDDAVSY
-215 NPLDSIADQAVRR
+215 SPYDSIADQSIRR
-228 DIELQIEPDRMLLR
+228 DIEMRIEADKILLR

-249 GKKIAG
+249 GKEVDG
-255 APEIGEI
+255 TPEIGEI
-262 YPDTFDLRSFSV
+262 YPDTFDVRSFSV
-274 RNLPVRWAPWD
+274 RNLPQRWAPWD
-285 VARLIGDMF
+285 MTRLIGDMF
-294 TDKLRMPCPVATNL
+294 TDKLRMPCPVTTNL
-308 CLDFPDAQ
+308 CIDFPDVEA
-316 TASNKAGFKYMR
+316 ASSKAGLKYMR

-335 KSSKFLPQL
+335 KSAKFLPQL
-344 KDQSQEWRY
+344 KEQSQEWAR
-353 VNDELRQGRKLV
+353 VNDELKQGSKLV
-365 RVFYNVTAFSP
+365 KLFYCVTAFSP
-376 KGKGDSNER
+376 QGKGDANER
-385 VLKSV
+385 VLKSL
-390 YRAAG
+390 YRACG

-405 VMGLLCA
+405 IMGLLCA

-420 LSKDLER
+420 LSKDLMR
-427 MKRMRTL
+427 MKRMRTH
-434 LTTTAANL
+434 LTSTAANL
-442 APVQGEYLGGKVP
+442 APIQGEYLGGPVP
-455 HLLLIG
+455 HMLLIG

-469 SPFDNAAG
+469 SPFENAAG

-496 ELCGSLCGAGA
+496 ELCASLCGAGA
-507 KVVVID
+507 RVVVID

-539 LNPFSMIDEEQARQ
+539 LNPFSMIDAELAAR

-564 LKAIIN
+564 LKAIMN
-570 QMSRF
+570 QMARHI
-575 SDRLNDTERGLIDG
+575 DTLNDTERGLIDG
-589 AVNDVWEDK
+589 AVNEVWEAR
-598 GRKGSIDD
+598 GRDGSIDA
-606 VIAALDKTGNAMAAD
+606 VIGALEQTGNALATNLA
-621 LGIAMRPFSSRGT
+621 LAMRPFSSKGT

-639 IGDVSFELKA
+639 EGEASFELSA
-649 QLTVFELSDLSARE
+649 QLTVFELSDLSTRE
-663 ELRGVVL
+663 ELRSVVL
-670 TAIMFMSQ
+670 TAIMFMAQ

-684 DRAIPKA
+684 DRAVPKA
-691 LLLDEAWQMLR
+691 LLLDEAWQLLR
-702 GGAMAEFIETYAR
+702 GGEMADFIETYAR

-823 AIDALIH
+823 AIERMMQDGLTM
-830 EGMSMDEAIER
+830 EEAIER
-841 VAYPD
+841 IAYPNSPD
-846 NPEKWASNS
+846 KWTGGSAA
-855 VPDQSVPEA
+855 P
-864 DLAIAAE
+864 LALAAE